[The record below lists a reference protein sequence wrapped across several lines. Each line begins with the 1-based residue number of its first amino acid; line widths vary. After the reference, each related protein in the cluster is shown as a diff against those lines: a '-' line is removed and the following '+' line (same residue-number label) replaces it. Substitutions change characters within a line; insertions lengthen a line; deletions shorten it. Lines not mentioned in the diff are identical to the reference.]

1 MYNRPIENKGEITMK
16 VETLLNKI
24 KLKQVYGNTNQE
36 VNDVT
41 TDSRTATEKS
51 IFVASRGYTVD
62 SHEFIPNVIEQGC
75 TVIVSDR
82 YIELSEEVL
91 LIVVKDTLKIAS
103 IFSHIIFEYPSQKL
117 KTIGVTGTNGKTTI
131 ATMVHHLTRALVKI
145 VLILEQMG
153 FKLMK
158 L

>member
-36 VNDVT
+36 VNDIT

-103 IFSHIIFEYPSQKL
+103 IFSHIIFEYPSQ
-117 KTIGVTGTNGKTTI
+117 N
-131 ATMVHHLTRALVKI
+131 
-145 VLILEQMG
+145 
-153 FKLMK
+153 
-158 L
+158 

>member
-1 MYNRPIENKGEITMK
+1 MK
-16 VETLLNKI
+16 VKTLLNKI
-24 KLKQVYGNTNQE
+24 KLKQVNGNTNQE
-36 VNDVT
+36 VNDIT

-62 SHEFIPNVIEQGC
+62 SHEFIPNVIEPGC

-82 YIELSEEVL
+82 YIELSEDVL

-117 KTIGVTGTNGKTTI
+117 KQIGFIERNGK
-131 ATMVHHLTRALVKI
+131 RKI
-145 VLILEQMG
+145 ETWENI
-153 FKLMK
+153 
-158 L
+158 